1 MCLAC
6 LIGSGTAAVPVC
18 LLAEPLQT
26 SSFLV
31 WQSYL
36 ALSHGMYD
44 MLMSVAALADY
55 TGRFARKE
63 DIIQA
68 ENGRDGN
75 DSMSADSEGFL
86 SSSDEDEP
94 PTTGEADL

>member
-1 MCLAC
+1 M
-6 LIGSGTAAVPVC
+6 AVLLGNQPWVVC
-18 LLAEPLQT
+18 HADEL
-26 SSFLV
+26 
-31 WQSYL
+31 
-36 ALSHGMYD
+36 
-44 MLMSVAALADY
+44 AALADY

-63 DIIQA
+63 DVIQA